1 MRILEAEF
9 MLYRCITNNLKKIVE
24 REEEIA
30 LKWKLT
36 KLVEGGYKNKNI
48 LRIHDD
54 LYPYKS

>member
-1 MRILEAEF
+1 
-9 MLYRCITNNLKKIVE
+9 MLYRYITNNLKKIVE

-36 KLVEGGYKNKNI
+36 KLVEGSYKDKNI
-48 LRIHDD
+48 LQIHDD

>member
-1 MRILEAEF
+1 

-36 KLVEGGYKNKNI
+36 KLVEGGYKDRNI
-48 LRIHDD
+48 LRIHDN
-54 LYPYKS
+54 LYPHKS

>member
-1 MRILEAEF
+1 
-9 MLYRCITNNLKKIVE
+9 MLYKCITNNLKKIVE

-36 KLVEGGYKNKNI
+36 KLIEGGYKNKNI
-48 LRIHDD
+48 LQIYNN